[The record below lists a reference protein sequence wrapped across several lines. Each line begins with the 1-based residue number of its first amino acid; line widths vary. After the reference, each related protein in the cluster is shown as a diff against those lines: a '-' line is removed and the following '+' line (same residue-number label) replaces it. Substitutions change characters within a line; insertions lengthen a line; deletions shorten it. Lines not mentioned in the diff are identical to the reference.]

1 MFGTQVFFLSTLKV
15 EVFTNFTILRKLMHT
30 KVSKLMKA
38 QSWRFDL
45 TRKLTFTAQK
55 MKFFIK
61 DFLSKC
67 NQIHSF
73 LRIWSHLRKKS
84 LMENFIFCAVC
95 AFYFEILQISQKN
108 ACVEVSF
115 LKQLQVVR
123 KALLMRNTT
132 LKVPWPPKSSCERRI

>member
-1 MFGTQVFFLSTLKV
+1 MLNFEFLEKGLGIVSLQ
-15 EVFTNFTILRKLMHT
+15 NFVNDISRKMLLMLY
-30 KVSKLMKA
+30 SIYNQISL
-38 QSWRFDL
+38 L
-45 TRKLTFTAQK
+45 QK
-55 MKFFIK
+55 MKFSIT
-61 DFLSKC
+61 DFFSKYDK
-67 NQIHSF
+67 IHSF

-95 AFYFEILQISQKN
+95 AFCFEILQISQKN

-132 LKVPWPPKSSCERRI
+132 LKVP